1 MGFVLSDPELLGEL
15 MSGKPIS
22 DGSVKKIKDFIVG
35 NDKLVNTIFD
45 ELNKDLPKDNCLS
58 KLNLT
63 QDKKKKLVSVILDS
77 MDLKN
82 MMNSE

>member
-1 MGFVLSDPELLGEL
+1 MGFVLTDPELLGEL

-22 DGSVKKIKDFIVG
+22 DASVKKIKDFIVG

-45 ELNKDLPKDNCLS
+45 QLNKDLPKDNCLS

-77 MDLKN
+77 LDLKN
-82 MMNSE
+82 IMN